1 MCSSDL
7 RHSLR
12 ALRNANL
19 DDTRLIICSMKGAF
33 NYPDIDRLL
42 MEPEFADMTR
52 RIVVTAEPRYLA
64 RFASSNQVISYQRRF
79 MKAARGQS

>member
-1 MCSSDL
+1 M
-7 RHSLR
+7 
-12 ALRNANL
+12 
-19 DDTRLIICSMKGAF
+19 F

-64 RFASSNQVISYQRRF
+64 RFASSNQVISYQQRF